1 MIPQGARIVKA
12 MTGLSKL
19 ASRCKIASVPGSIHA
34 ASWLLNPQG
43 MSEVVQVPGSC
54 IINEKPRS
62 VSHIRVVDIE

>member
-1 MIPQGARIVKA
+1 LMMPSEAEMADERIVKA

-43 MSEVVQVPGSC
+43 MSEVVLKFLAEV
-54 IINEKPRS
+54 
-62 VSHIRVVDIE
+62 HA